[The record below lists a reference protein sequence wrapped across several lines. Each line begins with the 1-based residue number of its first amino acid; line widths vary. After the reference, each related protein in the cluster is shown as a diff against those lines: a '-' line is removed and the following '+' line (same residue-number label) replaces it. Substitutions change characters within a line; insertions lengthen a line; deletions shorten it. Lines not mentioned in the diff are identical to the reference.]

1 MKRNKNVEIT
11 FIVYNTSKYCYNIS
25 KFQYSYSWSAGWTTI
40 KPFTLDG
47 QPHLLGYKNED
58 GTVAIDKINAGGEG
72 TTEVWRGTGSSNIVT
87 RNAQMLF
94 P

>member
-1 MKRNKNVEIT
+1 MLKLLLLCKILL
-11 FIVYNTSKYCYNIS
+11 NIIIIS
-25 KFQYSYSWSAGWTTI
+25 QSFQNSYSWSAGWTTI

-47 QPHLLGYKNED
+47 QPHILEYKNED

-72 TTEVWRGTGSSNIVT
+72 TTEVWHGTGSSNTVT

-94 P
+94 Q

>member
-1 MKRNKNVEIT
+1 MKLLLLCTILLNFVI
-11 FIVYNTSKYCYNIS
+11 IS
-25 KFQYSYSWSAGWTTI
+25 QSFQNSYSWSAGWTAI

-47 QPHLLGYKNED
+47 QPHLFGYKNED

-72 TTEVWRGTGSSNIVT
+72 TTEVWSGTCSSNIVT
-87 RNAQMLF
+87 RNAQMLL